1 MQNKKNRKSKRLY
14 AVIFSLIAVIV
25 LCITFL
31 LGTFYNIRKTKDSVI
46 AEKSQARYHI
56 VVLGN
61 YGNELFLKQ
70 VYEGAKKQCEQYNAV
85 VEFYV
90 PSSRA
95 ENVSFEKLFDYA
107 GFVNAD
113 GVIAYID
120 DPDIKC
126 NLSRKIDGSEIPLVT
141 TGVYV
146 PSLNQI
152 SYIGNNWWELGKK
165 IGKEVIK
172 FLEGGGNL
180 YVISG
185 ESSSNYGNLISSLFE
200 SLNAHSEIKV
210 SMIDSI
216 SDDIIFD
223 SNKNEK
229 NLVLCLT
236 EESTIS
242 TAQLTKELKPDN
254 NKNYSIIGFGSNETC
269 IYYLENKIITE
280 LISLDQEKIGETAIN
295 QIFEYSNNG
304 YANSYIAADLKFKG
318 AE

>member
-1 MQNKKNRKSKRLY
+1 MQNNSKKSKRLY
-14 AVIFSLIAVIV
+14 AVIFSLVAVII

-31 LGTFYNIRKTKDSVI
+31 LSTFFNIRKKSVSDR
-46 AEKSQARYHI
+46 ADKFQARYHI

-61 YGNELFLKQ
+61 YENELFLKQ
-70 VYEGAKKQCEQYNAV
+70 VYEGAKKQSEQYNAV

-90 PSSRA
+90 PSSQA
-95 ENVSFEKLFDYA
+95 ENVSLEKLFDYA

-120 DPDIKC
+120 DSELKYNVP
-126 NLSRKIDGSEIPLVT
+126 RRVDGTEIPLVT

-152 SYIGNNWWELGKK
+152 SFIGNNWWELGKK

-172 FLEGGGNL
+172 LLQGGGNL
-180 YVISG
+180 YVISK
-185 ESSSNYGNLISSLFE
+185 ETSPNYGNLTGSLFE
-200 SLNAHSEIKV
+200 SLNSHSEIKV
-210 SMIDSI
+210 QMIDGLS
-216 SDDIIFD
+216 SDIIFD
-223 SNKNEK
+223 SNENEK

-236 EESTIS
+236 EESTIN
-242 TAQLTKELKPDN
+242 TAQITKELQPDN

-269 IYYLENKIITE
+269 LYYLENKIITE

-295 QIFEYSNNG
+295 QIFEYTNKG
-304 YANSYIAADLKFKG
+304 YANSYIAADVKFKG
-318 AE
+318 WE